1 MYLLWNFRL
10 DLVHV
15 RGKGGRPVPMLL
27 TKGITE
33 ATEILIE
40 TRKVVGAS
48 PKNIFV
54 FAAPTRNST
63 KSLRGSKCLSTVI
76 GRVAD
81 LERPELIKSMPLRYV
96 ILYSK

>member
-1 MYLLWNFRL
+1 MYLLCNFRL

-15 RGKGGRPVPMLL
+15 RGKGERPVPMLL

-33 ATEILIE
+33 AIQILIE
-40 TRKVVGAS
+40 TRRVVGVS

-81 LERPELIKSMPLRYV
+81 LERPDLIKSTPLRYV
-96 ILYSK
+96 ILYPK